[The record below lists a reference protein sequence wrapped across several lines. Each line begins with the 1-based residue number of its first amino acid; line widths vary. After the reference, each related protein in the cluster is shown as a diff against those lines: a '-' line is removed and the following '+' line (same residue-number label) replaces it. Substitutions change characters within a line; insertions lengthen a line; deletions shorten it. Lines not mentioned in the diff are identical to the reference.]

1 MISRLSKSDVVRH
14 GALVFGGVALASI
27 SNYVYYVLIA
37 RRGGVEIYGVVTAL
51 TSAMVLLLTPGI
63 IGQLIAARL
72 AADLEARHDN
82 GALRTLADLMMIW
95 TAAIAV
101 AVVAVG
107 LLFRGA
113 IASYFNLA
121 DSIPV
126 VIVTVSLG
134 IYAVV
139 MVQRGILQG
148 AHRFGAFAASSSM
161 DGVVRVLVGVPLVG
175 VLGAAGGLIGVVA
188 AAIVALVYGLYIFR
202 AHFGRMRTPIALD
215 RALILR
221 VVSHVGLGQLTFT
234 VLAFYDVPLIKH
246 AFDARSAGLYAAAA
260 LVGRAVVA
268 AVSFVPTIIM
278 PKASARVAAGRSP
291 LPLLGAALGLATAI
305 VGVAVVAGLLAPHF
319 VVTLV
324 SGKAFGDAAPL
335 VLPYAIASG
344 ALSLANVVAAY
355 KMGLHRYNFVLPCL
369 VVAAVEILVL
379 AFWHPTL
386 QVVVG
391 ILVTGHVALLGAT
404 LYRVTSPV
412 RASELPN
419 TVAD

>member
-1 MISRLSKSDVVRH
+1 VISRLSKSDVVRH